1 VCILSDDQASA
12 AMGRVSEPN
21 PVDCHV
27 GRAIRLRRHEL
38 GVSQQALAARLG
50 ISFQQVQKYERGANR
65 ISASMLYAAAKALGI
80 PPGAFFAGL
89 ETADGDGA
97 AEELVR
103 DMLAQP
109 GGLRMAA
116 AWLATTDQTVRMGLL
131 GLARAVARSGRR

>member
-1 VCILSDDQASA
+1 MRPHRPRAD
-12 AMGRVSEPN
+12 PH
-21 PVDCHV
+21 PVDRHV

-38 GVSQQALAARLG
+38 GVSQQALAAQLG

-65 ISASMLYAAAKALGI
+65 ISASMLYAAARALGL

-89 ETADGDGA
+89 ESADGDGA

-103 DMLAQP
+103 DMLAEP

-116 AWLATTDQTVRMGLL
+116 AWLATGDPAVRAGMI